1 MFLPA
6 LIITNKLSLKTILS
20 KSAVRK
26 QVRRIRIRN
35 RIPVVEARRVEDVQI
50 PAARDSGAQIAD
62 PERGTLE
69 GEDRTNNFAEAARRK
84 LQDALGVEHPTVGRL
99 LADLKRIQRI
109 LLLFRLLS

>member
-1 MFLPA
+1 MFLHA

-50 PAARDSGAQIAD
+50 PAAMELWKVRIELTTLLRLRVENCRMLWEWNIPPSVDFWQI
-62 PERGTLE
+62 
-69 GEDRTNNFAEAARRK
+69 
-84 LQDALGVEHPTVGRL
+84 
-99 LADLKRIQRI
+99 
-109 LLLFRLLS
+109 